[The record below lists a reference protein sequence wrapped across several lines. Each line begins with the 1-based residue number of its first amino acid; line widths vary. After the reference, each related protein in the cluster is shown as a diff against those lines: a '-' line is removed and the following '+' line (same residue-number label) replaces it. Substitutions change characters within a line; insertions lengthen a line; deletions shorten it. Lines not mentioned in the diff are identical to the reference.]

1 MKQKQLQNL
10 LKKGYM
16 KMNKN
21 NIKYTQE
28 QAVASWVK
36 YLNTIRFENLM
47 NSLNEQDV
55 NLDIYKLQSIK
66 KELHSQRAKEK
77 LTELIDD
84 LEIYLDE
91 INTKPINE
99 ITV

>member
-1 MKQKQLQNL
+1 
-10 LKKGYM
+10 
-16 KMNKN
+16 MNKN

-55 NLDIYKLQSIK
+55 NLDKAITSLDNNTFSHPARYMARSVARNSVKSVIVILLQFF
-66 KELHSQRAKEK
+66 RANI
-77 LTELIDD
+77 LAARLPDQG
-84 LEIYLDE
+84 LFS
-91 INTKPINE
+91 PG
-99 ITV
+99 